1 MKDNKNIDVQRIQD
15 FLDAHSS
22 LEKAKEKLD
31 GATHS
36 MELAQ
41 DEIEGCESSICSDE
55 NLAEML
61 KKTGIRTINDK
72 LISIDEHGQVMLSSY
87 TQIPA
92 TWDFKK

>member
-1 MKDNKNIDVQRIQD
+1 MSDNQNIDVQRIQD

-22 LEKAKEKLD
+22 LEKAKEKLNSD
-31 GATHS
+31 THL
-36 MELAQ
+36 MQLAKDELEKCQ
-41 DEIEGCESSICSDE
+41 SSICSDE

>member
-31 GATHS
+31 IATNS
-36 MELAQ
+36 VELAQ
-41 DEIEGCESSICSDE
+41 DEIEGCELSICLDE
-55 NLAEML
+55 NLVEML
-61 KKTGIRTINDK
+61 KKTGIRTLNDK
-72 LISIDEHGQVMLSSY
+72 LISINAEGYVMLSDY
-87 TQIPA
+87 TPTPA